1 MNSPIDHNEL
11 NAVLKTCDS
20 EWNSAQAH
28 GLLCGRLSVAGTDG
42 AVIWLEQVLE
52 GSGGERDSKKEC
64 TSMLDT
70 LFQSTWQQLVERQ
83 SEFELLL
90 PDDDE
95 DTSCKA
101 EAIGHWCEGFLH
113 GLVTGEHAEELKKRL
128 ADEPLAGLIKDML
141 EITRA
146 TFDQDD
152 DDETNEAAYTELV
165 EFIRVVGQL
174 AYEEL
179 AEFRAAS
186 GQSAVSEAVSDAL
199 H

>member
-1 MNSPIDHNEL
+1 
-11 NAVLKTCDS
+11 
-20 EWNSAQAH
+20 
-28 GLLCGRLSVAGTDG
+28 
-42 AVIWLEQVLE
+42 
-52 GSGGERDSKKEC
+52 
-64 TSMLDT
+64 MLDT